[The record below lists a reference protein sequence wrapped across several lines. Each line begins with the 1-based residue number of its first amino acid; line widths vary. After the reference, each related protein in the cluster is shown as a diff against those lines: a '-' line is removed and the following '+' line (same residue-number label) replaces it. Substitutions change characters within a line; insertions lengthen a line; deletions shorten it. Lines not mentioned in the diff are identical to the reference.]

1 MHEFK
6 VGEHT
11 YRAGKLNARQQF
23 HVGRRI
29 SPLIGQMF
37 AIGPVI
43 SGIAAAR
50 RAMTEE
56 GGETS
61 DDEAMDI
68 TRATEAML
76 VPFTRALAALSD
88 ADCDYVLDRCLG
100 VVQRLSGSNG
110 AGAWGDVFNARA
122 NRIMFEDIDLM
133 QMMQITAEVLMDNLG
148 GFFATPLPGM
158 PSQGLPAQRSSMG
171 SNSPS

>member
-37 AIGPVI
+37 AVGPVI

-50 RAMTEE
+50 RAMEDGDNVSE
-56 GGETS
+56 
-61 DDEAMDI
+61 DDAED
-68 TRATEAML
+68 TVRATEAML

-100 VVQRLSGSNG
+100 VVQRLTGTNG

-158 PSQGLPAQRSSMG
+158 PSPGLPAQRSTTV

>member
-6 VGEHT
+6 IGEHT
-11 YRAGKLNARQQF
+11 YRANKLNARQQF

-29 SPLIGQMF
+29 APLIGQMF
-37 AIGPVI
+37 AVGPVI

-50 RAMTEE
+50 RATEEE
-56 GGETS
+56 GGENL
-61 DDEAMDI
+61 DDALD
-68 TRATEAML
+68 TARATEAML
-76 VPFTRALAALSD
+76 VPFTKALAGLSD

-100 VVQRLSGSNG
+100 VVQRLSGANG

-122 NRIMFEDIDLM
+122 NRIQYEDIDLM

-158 PSQGLPAQRSSMG
+158 PNLGSPAQRSSTA
-171 SNSPS
+171 SNLPS